1 MHKNSKERI
10 QELANQLAAAASI
23 EDTSLLLQ
31 KARELYESITILH
44 HTSNAES
51 EEVTTSVDN
60 STDSSDTQENQKI
73 KTSEEKLSVQER
85 IQHIVDTAPDF
96 KPVKKTISPVEIE
109 VPKKEVTPIKEAEK
123 DDLPTPNLDDE
134 FKDAISADYAA
145 DLFESAEKIE
155 ISKKSLN
162 DQLSQKEIQ
171 IGLNDRIAF
180 VKHLFKG
187 SQSDFTRVL
196 SQLNSFET
204 ESHAKQ
210 FIDTVVKPDFN
221 WEEKI
226 EYEER
231 FISLIERKFL

>member
-1 MHKNSKERI
+1 MHNNSKKRI
-10 QELANQLAAAASI
+10 QELANQLATAASI
-23 EDTSLLLQ
+23 EDTSLLLE
-31 KARELYESITILH
+31 KARELYETITILH
-44 HTSNAES
+44 HSSHAES
-51 EEVTTSVDN
+51 EEAATSAGDSKDTFDTHERQNIETT
-60 STDSSDTQENQKI
+60 
-73 KTSEEKLSVQER
+73 EEKLSVQER

-96 KPVKKTISPVEIE
+96 KSVKKAASPVEME
-109 VPKKEVTPIKEAEK
+109 LPKKEVRPENEPAK
-123 DDLPTPNLDDE
+123 DVLPTPNLEDE

-145 DLFESAEKIE
+145 ELFESAEKIE
-155 ISKKSLN
+155 ITKKSLN
-162 DQLSQKEIQ
+162 DKLSQKEIQ

-180 VKHLFKG
+180 VKHLFNG
-187 SQSDFTRVL
+187 SQADFTRVL

-210 FIDTVVKPDFN
+210 FIDAVVKPDFN